1 MSQWNGKGSRPRPLS
16 VPREVRD
23 ANWDAI
29 FNKNKKTDAEKF
41 DEKVVM
47 KDEYF
52 DLDVDPEDPDQVK

>member
-29 FNKNKKTDAEKF
+29 FSKDKKTDAEKF
-41 DEKVVM
+41 DDQVIM
-47 KDEYF
+47 KDELYESNPK
-52 DLDVDPEDPDQVK
+52 DSDEQ